1 MEPQAIRTVYATSA
15 EVAIDPAEALRYM
28 GAQPGDEAAQTLL
41 EACMEK
47 AQRAFSYR
55 ACFARFPVSL
65 TQEHVVLP
73 FGTVQSADLAK
84 HLDGCGQ
91 IWLLAA
97 TAGFAIDRLI
107 SKYSALQPSHGL
119 CYQAL
124 GAVISSVLFCS
135 SRKHCRSPLASA
147 PAMGIFRWN
156 ISPRCFR
163 CWILSG
169 VSA

>member
-73 FGTVQSADLAK
+73 FGTVQRRPGK
-84 HLDGCGQ
+84 
-91 IWLLAA
+91 
-97 TAGFAIDRLI
+97 T
-107 SKYSALQPSHGL
+107 P
-119 CYQAL
+119 
-124 GAVISSVLFCS
+124 
-135 SRKHCRSPLASA
+135 
-147 PAMGIFRWN
+147 
-156 ISPRCFR
+156 
-163 CWILSG
+163 
-169 VSA
+169 